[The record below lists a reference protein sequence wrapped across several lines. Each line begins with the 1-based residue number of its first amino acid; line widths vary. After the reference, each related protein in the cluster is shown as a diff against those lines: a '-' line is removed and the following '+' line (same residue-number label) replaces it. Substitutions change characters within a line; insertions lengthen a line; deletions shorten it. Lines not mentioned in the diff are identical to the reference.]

1 MIDAPLNIDTATIYR
16 FRVIGNYDD
25 GVIGSAGT
33 ALDNEKT
40 KFLICEDVAEA
51 DNADHPRNGYRYI
64 VARPKY
70 LWNATSPKFY
80 SGATD
85 SSGDYPI
92 KPAYSENDEIQVM
105 GLFAESI
112 NPADSLTYS
121 ASLKTYIQTFHSTD
135 TPIANW
141 NEINTDSIIKLYF
154 IDLNQ
159 DARTREA
166 SGGEGSCTPVIV
178 SSPNIF
184 PPPGTKT
191 AIIKNDFLD
200 AYHSMYC
207 IESSEV
213 WFQDILQVKCGRTE
227 QLDIPKEFLA
237 ICEPNSFVINSCTCD
252 LPVNIGIFTK
262 ADKIYIN
269 NPSGCSLNLVIT
281 ISGIRKGCLGGK
293 YHSVSQKVFEHN
305 NEFWNK
311 WRTQQ
316 IDNS

>member
-70 LWNATSPKFY
+70 LWNATSPKNY
-80 SGATD
+80 TGATD
-85 SSGDYPI
+85 ETGANPI
-92 KPAYSENDEIQVM
+92 EPKYSLNDEIQVM

-141 NEINTDSIIKLYF
+141 DEINTDSIIKLYF

-159 DARTREA
+159 DARNRE
-166 SGGEGSCTPVIV
+166 SGTSSGE
-178 SSPNIF
+178 
-184 PPPGTKT
+184 
-191 AIIKNDFLD
+191 LR
-200 AYHSMYC
+200 Y
-207 IESSEV
+207 
-213 WFQDILQVKCGRTE
+213 
-227 QLDIPKEFLA
+227 
-237 ICEPNSFVINSCTCD
+237 
-252 LPVNIGIFTK
+252 LPVW
-262 ADKIYIN
+262 
-269 NPSGCSLNLVIT
+269 L
-281 ISGIRKGCLGGK
+281 
-293 YHSVSQKVFEHN
+293 
-305 NEFWNK
+305 
-311 WRTQQ
+311 
-316 IDNS
+316 